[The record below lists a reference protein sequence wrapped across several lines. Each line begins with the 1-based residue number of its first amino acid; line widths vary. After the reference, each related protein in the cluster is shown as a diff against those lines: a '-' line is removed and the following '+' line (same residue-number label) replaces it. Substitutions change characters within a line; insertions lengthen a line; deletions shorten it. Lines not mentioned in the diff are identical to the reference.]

1 MRGRH
6 ICQLTLEPLDPRA
19 PGRDYRALTVLLFP
33 LSPVTVENIVFEKH
47 PKEEVSLKQFFF
59 LSLRATFCPPP
70 SVKDDVKNN

>member
-59 LSLRATFCPPP
+59 PFVTGHVLSPPP
-70 SVKDDVKNN
+70 Q